1 MPTLS
6 GSTGFSGSGAT
17 DVSTN
22 LTTNT
27 LIATT
32 FSFRDLV
39 CDNMMGDVVRASKTV
54 TVRPLVDTAGETH
67 MNVAE
72 EILRARGV
80 TDLLTP
86 SGSDL
91 TAAGGLAATITT
103 PAQPNITSVGTLNGL
118 IVLGASTLNGALAV
132 TGPISGTLDTSAQ
145 PNITSV
151 GTLTNLNVSGDLT
164 VSGLLTAP
172 NLSLG
177 STVTLTGLTVTGSS
191 RHAGRYLDTT
201 PLPQGAYVGWNH
213 QVTGMTDFVNKSGAA
228 PGGWNWWN
236 STGDGSNFSVGKT
249 LAMNLSPAGVCNI
262 SGRVTSAGYTST
274 NTVEFSGSN
283 AWLIPRTVFSHASFD
298 TPFGFT
304 AGTSLFAVL
313 HPSRIVH
320 NRTPAPGAYGM
331 QSTGYVAEFTGM
343 YRVTLTCRFSDG
355 SGLASIRPRVFAG
368 GWGWVFPTDW
378 FIEADPSSRRCC
390 SFTHVV
396 QMNSGNTY
404 DIQSTNGTNMEW
416 VRLTVELVSTV

>member
-1 MPTLS
+1 MPNLS
-6 GSTGFSGSGAT
+6 GSTGYTGSGAT
-17 DVSTN
+17 DVIQN

-39 CDNMMGDVVRASKTV
+39 CDNLMGDVVRASKAV
-54 TVRPLVDTAGETH
+54 TVRPLPETAGETH

-72 EILRARGV
+72 EILRSRGV

-103 PAQPNITSVGTLNGL
+103 PDQPNITSVGTLNGL
-118 IVLGASTLNGALAV
+118 IVLGATTLNGALSV
-132 TGPISGTLDTSAQ
+132 TGPISGTLFTSAQ

-151 GTLTNLNVSGDLT
+151 GTLSSLNVSGDLT

-177 STVTLTGLTVTGSS
+177 SSVTLTGLAVTGVS

-201 PLPQGAYVGWNH
+201 PVPQGAHIGWNH
-213 QVTGMTDFVNKSGAA
+213 GVTGMTDFINKSGAA
-228 PGGWNWWN
+228 PGGWNWFN
-236 STGDGSNFSVGKT
+236 STGDGSNFSVGRT
-249 LAMNLSPAGVCNI
+249 LAMNLSPVGVCNI

-283 AWLIPRTVFSHASFD
+283 AFLIPRSVFSHASRD
-298 TPFGFT
+298 SAFGFT
-304 AGTSLFAVL
+304 SGTSLFAVL
-313 HPSRIVH
+313 HPSSIIH
-320 NRTPAPGAYGM
+320 NRTPSPFAYGM

-343 YRVTLTCRFSDG
+343 YRVTLTCRLSDG

-390 SFTHVV
+390 SFTHMI
-396 QMNSGNTY
+396 QLNSGQTY
-404 DIQSTNGTNMEW
+404 DILSQNGTNMEW